1 MTPKINICRINRGIG
16 DRVAPWPRYPSSFLS
31 KLIHN
36 DYIFDFYIPSW
47 FLNYFN
53 EIVSCVFVCK
63 KLFFQQE
70 KMDQSCINVARRRI
84 RVMHFFDE
92 GYVRWKCCVI
102 GEGKRSNDTDLK
114 YFSLWRKFIKSSLKL
129 KSSEH
134 RVRSNILKKY
144 WNRNIRGWS
153 EGRNSMEQRR

>member
-16 DRVAPWPRYPSSFLS
+16 DRVASWPRYPSSFLS

-84 RVMHFFDE
+84 RILMHFFDE

-102 GEGKRSNDTDLK
+102 GEGKRG
-114 YFSLWRKFIKSSLKL
+114 KFIKSSLKL
-129 KSSEH
+129 KSSESYD
-134 RVRSNILKKY
+134 RIFWKNIGIEIFADEAREGIR
-144 WNRNIRGWS
+144 WNKGGKVKNATVVDDR
-153 EGRNSMEQRR
+153 